1 MTLNKPIYVGC
12 TVLELSKLE
21 MYKFHYDVL
30 KKKCKKYVLL
40 FTDTDSLFY
49 EVDEDFYEIMHQHK
63 ELFNLNNF
71 LKNNK
76 YFCNDNKK
84 VLGKMKD
91 EYGGTPIYQFIGLR
105 SKIYSIRDVKK
116 KGKST
121 HQGHNSYISNDE
133 YYDTLFN
140 KKILRHKMT
149 RIKSRKH
156 KLFTYKN
163 NETSTSCFDD
173 KRYILIDGINTLS

>member
-1 MTLNKPIYVGC
+1 MTLNKSIYVGC

-21 MYKFHYDVL
+21 MYKFHYDFL

-84 VLGKMKD
+84 VLGKMQD

-105 SKIYSIRDVKK
+105 SKIFSIRDVNK

-121 HQGHNSYISNDE
+121 HHIKDITHILVMVNIMIHSLIKKFLDIKWQESNLE
-133 YYDTLFN
+133 NINYLHTKIMKHLHLF
-140 KKILRHKMT
+140 LM
-149 RIKSRKH
+149 
-156 KLFTYKN
+156 
-163 NETSTSCFDD
+163 
-173 KRYILIDGINTLS
+173 INVIFLLME